1 MLNAAAGMISFILS
15 PMLTMLLG
23 AGGLRLALTVLSVLA
38 VILVPAAMIVTSR
51 DKEDESSGE
60 TEKAAKT
67 GAQKSEA
74 GSAEIMPDIVCEPA
88 VEETVLTGARTGVL
102 RSALKNRI
110 YLLLLAGF
118 STCGFHMVIIESHL
132 YSQNVSYGLS
142 DTNAGWAF
150 SVYGIATIIGAL
162 LSGFLSTRLN
172 KGDLLCFYYGFRAVW
187 AALYIFLMPKT
198 MFTAVLYAVGLGM
211 TGDAIVS
218 PTSGIVNANF
228 RLKDVAMLIGLMFA
242 VQQTGAFL
250 SAWLGGIIVSA
261 TGGYTLLWIC
271 DIALCVM
278 ASACSFMIKRVKK
291 QL

>member
-1 MLNAAAGMISFILS
+1 M
-15 PMLTMLLG
+15 
-23 AGGLRLALTVLSVLA
+23 
-38 VILVPAAMIVTSR
+38 
-51 DKEDESSGE
+51 K
-60 TEKAAKT
+60 
-67 GAQKSEA
+67 
-74 GSAEIMPDIVCEPA
+74 PDIVCEPA

-228 RLKDVAMLIGLMFA
+228 RLKDVAMLIGLLFA